1 MNAVLEIVNPGALAS
16 LQDLGRPG
24 FRRLGVPRS
33 GALQPDWLRLANALI
48 GNAED
53 APAIEFLVGGLVVRA
68 LDSPV
73 QLALAGNFSAAVRS
87 AGGRRCLDSWRSVTL
102 APGEALHC
110 GMLSPCRVGYLA
122 LLGICVPKQ
131 LGSASTYAPAGL
143 GGLDGR
149 WLSPGV
155 RLQVG
160 EGSAGE
166 QMLRTAPL
174 LDTAPIRVLLG
185 PQEDYFTAASQ
196 ACFLSEVYQVSSAAD
211 RMGMRLDGPMLRHRS
226 DKGVEITSD
235 ATVPGSIQV
244 PAQGQPI
251 VLLADGQTA
260 GGYPKIATVISA
272 DLPRLAALAPGQRIR
287 FATVSVAAAEL
298 AARASA
304 ARLRALIADI
314 VPLAAVGVLDLQ
326 AMYAANL
333 VSGVVDACALDS
345 AIWPATPAQE
355 DWQNPRSSRN
365 SPREKE

>member
-1 MNAVLEIVNPGALAS
+1 LAQRMGVAAYLIENA
-16 LQDLGRPG
+16 
-24 FRRLGVPRS
+24 

-272 DLPRLAALAPGQRIR
+272 DLPRLAVLAPGQWIR
-287 FATVSVAAAEL
+287 FAAVSVADAER
-298 AARASA
+298 AARTHA
-304 ARLRALIADI
+304 AALHALIAGI
-314 VPLAAVGVLDLQ
+314 GPLVEVGMPDLQ
-326 AMYAANL
+326 AIYAANL
-333 VSGVVDACALDS
+333 VSGVVDAREEDPVART
-345 AIWPATPAQE
+345 ATPVQ
-355 DWQNPRSSRN
+355 DSPSSRWE
-365 SPREKE
+365 RG